1 MEGYLIDASPTA
13 GGTELVLATEQ
24 GLARVKARIRYSAHV
39 LTRPDPQVLAEQIMT
54 SEDSV
59 KASVEEM
66 LAPPDY
72 RVRVRVL
79 TLASDDLRAL
89 ARVVHR
95 LEARGVGREVNR
107 VRRLAVALRMNNT
120 PPGSLV
126 SVESGRVSP
135 LEDIDDPL
143 YETPSIRYAE
153 VTALAWHGPAALG
166 DRVEGVVI
174 RCGEE
179 ELVAG
184 PDEAVEGVRHCSP
197 HVVIARFEDRALI
210 PGLDSDEWIV
220 MEPPL
225 AGSMEG
231 VIEWSRISG
240 LPLPEAAVS
249 PIGKVLTTAEAA
261 EAIRRGYILDTSTP
275 RTEGWRKVWELAA
288 ADLAGGG
295 RVPEP
300 GTYWGVAQLD
310 FNSLYPSIIVK
321 HNLSAE
327 TVGVACREGTVPEG
341 GIHPVCMDR
350 EGVVPSVLRKLI
362 RRRAVQKGA
371 GLVKRADAV
380 KWLLVAAFGYLGYRN
395 SLFGSIQAYEN
406 VTSIARHTLL
416 KAEAVAEKMG
426 YRVIHSIVDSIF
438 IQPASPSAP
447 QPEEVGAEIERVTG
461 LSIRVES
468 RYVWLTIPAIKD
480 GLRGAA
486 NKYFGLTAE
495 GQVKVKGLA
504 MVRRDT
510 PKFIKDAQSEA
521 LTILASARN
530 PREYE
535 ETLASASALFA
546 EKASLLLSDE
556 VSLTDLVITK
566 RSSPTPRRV
575 PQALAAARAGLMGGV
590 VKYVMTPA
598 GPLPVTHAKEGVRI
612 DKAYYLSLL
621 YSAAREVGVDSFTL
635 PGKGL
640 VTGYNALT
648 NYLGQE

>member
-1 MEGYLIDASPTA
+1 MEGYLIDASPTTE
-13 GGTELVLATEQ
+13 GTELVLATDH
-24 GLARVKARIRYSAHV
+24 GLARVRARIRYSAHV
-39 LTRPDPQVLAEQIMT
+39 LTRPDPRILAEQIMS
-54 SEDSV
+54 SEDSIE
-59 KASVEEM
+59 ASVEEM

-79 TLASDDLRAL
+79 MLVSDDLETL
-89 ARVVHR
+89 TRVVHR
-95 LEARGVGREVNR
+95 LEASGVGREVNR
-107 VRRLAVALRMNNT
+107 VHRLAVALKMNNA

-126 SVESGRVSP
+126 RVESGRISP
-135 LEDIDDPL
+135 LEDVDDPL
-143 YETPSIRYAE
+143 YETPSIRYVK
-153 VTALAWHGPAALG
+153 VTALAWHGLAMLS
-166 DRVEGVVI
+166 DRVVGAMI
-174 RCGEE
+174 RCGKEE
-179 ELVAG
+179 FVVR
-184 PDEAVEGVRHCSP
+184 PDEVVEGVRYCRP
-197 HVVIARFEDRALI
+197 HVVIARFEDRVLI
-210 PGLDSDEWIV
+210 PGLDSDEWVV
-220 MEPPL
+220 MEQPL

-240 LPLPEAAVS
+240 LPLPEAAVA

-261 EAIRRGYILDTSTP
+261 EAMRRGYILDPSIP
-275 RTEGWRKVWELAA
+275 RIEGWRTVWELAA

-321 HNLSAE
+321 HKLSAE
-327 TVGVACREGTVPEG
+327 TVGVACWGGTVPEG
-341 GIHPVCMDR
+341 GIHPVCTDK

-362 RRRAVQKGA
+362 WRRAMQKDA

-447 QPEEVGAEIERVTG
+447 QPEEVAAEIKRVTG

-495 GQVKVKGLA
+495 GQVRVKGLA
-504 MVRRDT
+504 VIRRDT
-510 PKFIKDAQSEA
+510 PKFVKDAQSEA
-521 LTILASARN
+521 LAILASARN
-530 PREYE
+530 PGEYKE
-535 ETLASASALFA
+535 ALASVSAVFA
-546 EKASLLLSDE
+546 KKASLLLNNK
-556 VSLTDLVITK
+556 VPLTDLVITK
-566 RSSPTPRRV
+566 RSSLTPRRV
-575 PQALAAARAGLMGGV
+575 PQAFDAARAGLVGGV

-598 GPLPVTHAKEGVRI
+598 GPLPVTHVKEGVRI
-612 DKAYYLSLL
+612 DKVYYLSLL
-621 YSAAREVGVDSFTL
+621 HSAAREVGVDPFT
-635 PGKGL
+635 PPRKGL
-640 VTGYNALT
+640 VAEYNALT
-648 NYLGQE
+648 NYLG